1 METIKLAVLLLL
13 MWLCLGMSYIRSMK
27 SQMLFYCLLFS
38 LAVNAQRKIERAI
51 AKEPA
56 FKGAQVSMSVFNLE
70 KQKHKV
76 SFRSEINIL
85 PASTI
90 KLFTLLGALQTFG
103 NSLPMLHYAK
113 QKGRFYFWSSGYPLI
128 NHPKYDSGGVL
139 KFLAAQKDSLFYV
152 PRPMTSPALG
162 AGWAWDDQ
170 GYGFSAK
177 KSSFPINGNLI
188 QVIVN
193 PSNDSLE
200 VNPSYLQKSITYK
213 RDSLFYKVSRN
224 EHSYQLSIDKVDTL
238 YIPFTPSN
246 ATFSRI
252 LEDKLDAPIYIG
264 GKSDVLEL
272 KHKTFYTSKSTVYEA
287 LLHNSDNHIAES
299 LVLMISGAFEWEFNT
314 QTGLAKINQQ
324 NKALTGEITQL
335 DGSGLSRYNLI
346 SPKALIK
353 ILNDLYK
360 RFGSS
365 GIKTYFPQLNF
376 EGTLKNY
383 APDLS
388 LRTVYAKSGSLKNNH
403 VLAGYLSTASD
414 KHYAFVISVNNY
426 TTDKQDVKKAIGEQL
441 LRLYEKLQ

>member
-1 METIKLAVLLLL
+1 METIKLAVLFLL
-13 MWLCLGMSYIRSMK
+13 MWLCLRMSYIRSMK

-56 FKGAQVSMSVFNLE
+56 FKGAQVSVSVFNLK

-128 NHPKYDSGGVL
+128 NHPKYDSGEVL
-139 KFLAAQKDSLFYV
+139 QFLAEQQDSLFYV
-152 PRPMTSPALG
+152 PRPMSSPALG
-162 AGWAWDDQ
+162 SGWAWDDQ

-177 KSSFPINGNLI
+177 KSSFPIHGNLI
-188 QVIVN
+188 QVIAN
-193 PSNDSLE
+193 PSKDTLRVYPPIFNES
-200 VNPSYLQKSITYK
+200 VGYK
-213 RDSLFYKVSRN
+213 KDSLFYNINVNKHKYRLRV
-224 EHSYQLSIDKVDTL
+224 DKADTL

-272 KHKTFYTSKSTVYEA
+272 KYKTLYTSKSTVYEA

-314 QTGLAKINQQ
+314 QIGLAKINQQ

-353 ILNDLYK
+353 ILNNLYK

-365 GIKTYFPQLNF
+365 EIKTYFPQLNL
-376 EGTLKNY
+376 EGTLKDY
-383 APDLS
+383 APGLS
-388 LRTVYAKSGSLKNNH
+388 LGTVYAKSGSLKNNH
-403 VLAGYLSTASD
+403 VLAGYLFTASN
-414 KHYAFVISVNNY
+414 KLYAFVISVNNY
-426 TTDKQDVKKAIGEQL
+426 TADKQDVKKAIGEQL
-441 LRLYEKLQ
+441 LRLYKKL